1 MYNEEQW
8 IYVLRLR
15 DGKYYVGKAG
25 NVIERCNAHCAGNG
39 SEWTKKYPV
48 DKLVECL
55 PQKGQFDEDNKV
67 KELMMR
73 YGIPNVRGGTYSRV
87 ELTQEDVNVLRREL
101 SGAKD
106 VCFGCGAAGHF
117 VTECPSRMPPVQV
130 QKPAQVASSPV
141 VVTDNK
147 SQQSGSLVGLLTAIA
162 GAVAESMSTTDNRR
176 QSPEQPVENVPVKPG
191 GGRAFCVKCGR
202 FGHLISSCY
211 AKTHADGHKI

>member
-130 QKPAQVASSPV
+130 QVASSPV
-141 VVTDNK
+141 VATDNK

-176 QSPEQPVENVPVKPG
+176 QSPEQPVENVPVKSA